1 MDSFQL
7 EWLLAPGYIVNRWLE
22 WQWLFFAWLH
32 SATIYLENQHSLG
45 RNKALKRMIFMGAG
59 GYREF

>member
-7 EWLLAPGYIVNRWLE
+7 EWLLAPGYIVKPWLE
-22 WQWLFFAWLH
+22 WQWLFFARLH
-32 SATIYLENQHSLG
+32 SAEIYAENQHSLG
-45 RNKALKRMIFMGAG
+45 RNKALKRMIFMGDG